1 MIKLGAV
8 VGVSVALVASPR
20 GASAGPNFARDV
32 RPILASKCFHCHG
45 PDEATREAGLRLD
58 VSESAQ
64 ADLGGYAAIAPFDS
78 QSSEAIV
85 RVLEKD
91 PDLRMPPPSSN
102 KSLSAEEIE
111 TLRAWIDS
119 GAEYQQHWS
128 FVPPRRPPPPTG
140 SDDGWARNGIDRFVL
155 DAQQKQGLE
164 PAAEAGRYEL
174 IRRVSL
180 DLTGLP
186 PTPEEADSFASDTRP
201 DAYERVIERLLAS
214 PHYGEHWARRW
225 LDLAR
230 YSDTNGYEKDNPR
243 EMWLYRDWVINA
255 LNADKP
261 FDQFTIE
268 QLAGDMLPSSTL
280 DQRIATGFHRN
291 TMVNEEGGIDPQEF
305 RYQAVVDRV
314 ATTGAAWLG
323 MTVGCAQCH
332 THKYDPVTHTDYF
345 GMFAIFNNADEPT
358 VSVDYGPTATA
369 RAEGLAR
376 IAAQRQS
383 LAERFPVNGE
393 PNPDV
398 PASLKAAEA
407 AFSEWLEAERQLAVA
422 WKVARPERVSTN
434 LSTAEVLP
442 DAAVLVSGDVSKDD
456 TYYVAINTGGG
467 DITAIRLE
475 VIPHE
480 SLPGG
485 GPGRQTIPDDKQ
497 GGIGNF
503 FLSEITARVVP
514 SRGTFKREEISPLSW
529 GHPSASYSPPGIEAS
544 FSTDGKHDTGW
555 SVYGRSKQNH
565 EAVFPFAEPL
575 RLGPDQWLEIELRHE
590 QFYPAGLGCFRL
602 STTSDAPKRV
612 ADKAPTLA
620 ARGHSD
626 GVFATLRKPRSEWSE
641 DERVAIWDRFLSVA
655 PQLQSERDR
664 LAAMEADLPAAPSA
678 LTMAER
684 IRDPRVT
691 RRHHRG
697 EYLQAREVVT
707 PRVPE
712 ALPPLPVDR
721 KPDRLAFAQWLVD
734 PGHPLTARVV
744 VNRQWQ
750 ALFGRGIVRTTED
763 FGMQG
768 EYPTHPDLLD
778 WLACEFMDGGWS
790 LKALHHTIVMSA
802 TYRQSS
808 VANDELLSRDPEN
821 KWLARAP
828 RLRVEAE
835 GVRDIVL
842 SASGLLSDKV
852 GGASVYP
859 PQPAGVTENAY
870 GPLLWTVSAGKDRYR
885 RGIYTFNKR
894 TAPYAAFAA
903 FDAPSG
909 EVCITRRDRS
919 NTPLQSLAMLND
931 EVVVEAARHLAADCV
946 AQSTEPA
953 IIARTILRR
962 CLTRPPTE
970 EEVEAVVE
978 FWDSQRRRFQ
988 AGELNPLEVLNTGP
1002 RFAWKFDGDELGW
1015 EPRHQTKFERTSEGL
1030 RVVCDGDDPFMSV
1043 GVEGPAGPY
1052 VTEIRGQ
1059 FPTHG
1064 TVEVF
1069 WTTTKDSAESPEHKE
1084 AFRVSPGP
1092 TKTHRVSFTAD
1103 DALRSLRIDFVPTQQ
1118 GVPQAVFLETV
1129 SLSAG
1134 DGLFEAP
1141 AGVDFIDVA
1150 SWQLAARV
1158 VLNLDETITR
1168 P

>member
-1 MIKLGAV
+1 
-8 VGVSVALVASPR
+8 
-20 GASAGPNFARDV
+20 
-32 RPILASKCFHCHG
+32 
-45 PDEATREAGLRLD
+45 
-58 VSESAQ
+58 VSEDAQ

-78 QSSEAIV
+78 QSSEMIA
-85 RVLEKD
+85 RVLEED
-91 PDLRMPPPSSN
+91 PDLKMPPPSSN
-102 KSLSAEEIE
+102 KSLSPEEIE

-119 GAEYQQHWS
+119 GAEYQEHWS
-128 FVPPRRPPPPTG
+128 FVPARRPPLPTG

-155 DAQQKQGLE
+155 DAQRAQGLA
-164 PAAEAGRYEL
+164 PAPEADRYEL

-186 PTPEEADSFASDTRP
+186 STPEEADAFASDTRP
-201 DAYERVIERLLAS
+201 DAYERVVERLLGS
-214 PHYGEHWARRW
+214 PHYGEQWARRW

-255 LNADKP
+255 LNADMP

-268 QLAGDMLPSSTL
+268 QLAGDMLPGSTV

-323 MTVGCAQCH
+323 MTAGCAQCH

-358 VSVDYGPTATA
+358 ISVEHGPAAAA

-376 IAAQRQS
+376 IAAQRRS
-383 LAERFPVNGE
+383 LAERFPVKGD
-393 PNPDV
+393 PD
-398 PASLKAAEA
+398 PEASASLEAAEA
-407 AFSEWLEAERQLAVA
+407 AFSEWVDAERQLVVA
-422 WKVARPERVSTN
+422 WKVAQPERVSTN
-434 LSTAEVLP
+434 LATTEVLQ
-442 DAAVLVSGDVSKDD
+442 DDSVLVSGDVTKDD
-456 TYYVAINTGGG
+456 TYCIVIDAGGR
-467 DITAIRLE
+467 DVTAIRLE

-503 FLSEITARVVP
+503 FLSEITARIVP
-514 SRGTFKREEISPLSW
+514 SRGPFKREEISPLSW

-544 FSTDGKHDTGW
+544 FSTDCKHDTGW
-555 SVYGRSKQNH
+555 SVYGRSRQSH

-575 RLGPDQWLEIELRHE
+575 RLAPDQRLEVELRHE
-590 QFYPAGLGCFRL
+590 QFYPAGLGRFRL
-602 STTSDAPKRV
+602 STTSEAPKR
-612 ADKAPTLA
+612 DGENPPSLA

-626 GVFATLRKPRSEWSE
+626 EVLATLHKPRSEWSE
-641 DERVAIWDRFLSVA
+641 DERVAVWERFLSVA
-655 PQLQSERDR
+655 PQLQAERDR
-664 LAAMEADLPAAPSA
+664 LASMEASLPAAPSA

-684 IRDPRVT
+684 VRDPRVT

-697 EYLQAREVVT
+697 EYLQPREVVS

-712 ALPPLPVDR
+712 ALPPMPADR
-721 KPDRLAFAQWLVD
+721 QPDRLAFARWLVD
-734 PGHPLTARVV
+734 PSHPLTARVV

-763 FGMQG
+763 FGLQG
-768 EYPTHPDLLD
+768 EYPTHPELLD
-778 WLACEFMDGGWS
+778 WLAREFVEGGWS
-790 LKALHHTIVMSA
+790 LKSLHRTIVTSA

-808 VANDELLSRDPEN
+808 AASEESLSRDPEN

-842 SASGLLSDKV
+842 SASGLLSEKV
-852 GGASVYP
+852 GGPSVYP

-870 GPLLWTVSAGKDRYR
+870 GPLLWTVSAGEDRYR
-885 RGIYTFNKR
+885 RGLYTFNKR

-946 AQSTEPA
+946 SQSSEPA
-953 IIARTILRR
+953 NVAKLILRR
-962 CLTRPPTE
+962 CLTRPPAPD
-970 EEVEAVVE
+970 EVEAVAS
-978 FWDSQRRRFQ
+978 FWKLQRSRF
-988 AGELNPLEVLNTGP
+988 AKGELNALEVLNTGP
-1002 RFAWKFDGDELGW
+1002 RFNW
-1015 EPRHQTKFERTSEGL
+1015 EFGVNPSHWERRNQVTFESIREGV
-1030 RVVCDGDDPFMSV
+1030 RVVCEGDDPYIGV
-1043 GVEGPAGPY
+1043 VVEGPAGPY

-1069 WTTTKDSAESPEHKE
+1069 WTTTQDNAESPERKA
-1084 AFRVSPGP
+1084 AFRVAPGP

-1103 DALRSLRIDFVPTQQ
+1103 DGLRSLRMDFVPTQQ
-1118 GVPQAVFLETV
+1118 GVPQAAFLESI
-1129 SLSAG
+1129 SLAAG

-1141 AGVDFIDVA
+1141 PGVDLIDVA